1 LEATA
6 RMDHP
11 KGHTTVTLSI
21 DDRRANLRDALIA
34 FLDALGDRQFH
45 LSFIEPAKF
54 PEVLPTT
61 WVELTNRHW
70 IEEVD
75 ENGALCKFTSFGYVM
90 ALRISGCA
98 DEAQFREDLG
108 KLCKVLKDSLK
119 GRTTESL
126 IDLYAVVKESGLPE
140 AFVKNA
146 IDADLIGEILGRIGA
161 EWLGDS
167 YFIRVP
173 PNFGLTPL

>member
-1 LEATA
+1 MEATA
-6 RMDHP
+6 RIDHP
-11 KGHTTVTLSI
+11 KGQPTMTLSV
-21 DDRRANLRDALIA
+21 DDRRANLREALIS
-34 FLDALGDRQFH
+34 FLNALGDRQFDH
-45 LSFIEPAKF
+45 FFIEPAKF

-75 ENGALCKFTSFGYVM
+75 MNGALCKFTSFGYVM
-90 ALRISGCA
+90 ALRSSGCA

-108 KLCKVLKDSLK
+108 KLCKALKDSMK

-126 IDLYAVVKESGLPE
+126 IDFYALVKGSGLPE

-146 IDADLIGEILGRIGA
+146 LDADLIGEMLCRVGA
-161 EWLGDS
+161 QWEGDT
-167 YFIRVP
+167 IIKVP